1 MEDRLIVLETVELIL
16 TLISLVAM
24 RFEEGILVGSGSRI
38 PIVQKLRY
46 SFHLVGYIRSG
57 HEEHCLLLY
66 VIALL
71 I

>member
-24 RFEEGILVGSGSRI
+24 RFEEGILVGSGS
-38 PIVQKLRY
+38 PYPYCPKLRY

-57 HEEHCLLLY
+57 REEHCLLLC